1 MIPPEGQRGR
11 QLLNRRAAVLL
22 ALATF
27 VVLAATAG
35 GYGLSYDE
43 PVYMSRAM
51 RAAEWLSLLFQSPSL
66 ACRAETIRR
75 LWDATGDEQPG
86 LMKLIAGPAMVLSAA
101 WLPPLAAMRSA
112 TVLVTAVLVAMLYA
126 FVAGVW
132 RRTEALFAVLGLLLM
147 PRVFAHCHLLAQDA
161 PVMAWS
167 FLAVA
172 AAYQYARKLG
182 AERPPDG
189 RWYLSERPGF
199 WLALL
204 GLCFGAAVATK
215 VNGLFVP
222 AIVIPWLAL
231 YRRQAVLPALVSM
244 ALLGAAVFVGSW
256 PWLWVEPLAHLGRYL
271 AFFGRHYPVQ
281 VSYFGQIYAR
291 APWHYP
297 LVMTAITTPPLVLV
311 LAVAG
316 LLSRGGPEGEP
327 ADDWSQSLIGL
338 RRAALVLMGWAVL
351 IHILPGALPGSPK
364 YNGVRLFLPIFPP
377 LMVLAA
383 AGFGYLARVA
393 VRPLAGSLAE
403 ERPRV
408 MVLMVGALL
417 PLLAATARTHPYGL
431 SYYNVLIGGT
441 RGAVQRGMEATY
453 WGETYVAALPWL
465 NQHAPQGA
473 KVWINVPG
481 FVSSMAMYQGF
492 GMLRP
497 DLELTG
503 GPEAFQ
509 QAELCVVVNKP
520 TEWGPEARGLVAKG
534 GALYVEQL
542 GEAPLT
548 WIFPG
553 PHWSHQ
559 TEGASP

>member
-11 QLLNRRAAVLL
+11 QLLNRRTAALL

-27 VVLAATAG
+27 VILALTAG
-35 GYGLSYDE
+35 DYGLSYDE

-51 RAAEWLSLLFQSPSL
+51 RAAEWLSLLCKSPGL
-66 ACRAETIRR
+66 ALRAETILR

-86 LMKLIAGPAMVLSAA
+86 LMKLIAGPAMFLSAA
-101 WLPPLAAMRSA
+101 WLPPLAAMRTA
-112 TVLVTAVLVAMLYA
+112 TVLVAAVLVAALYA

-132 RRTEALFAVLGLLLM
+132 RRTEALFAAIGLLLM
-147 PRVFAHCHLLAQDA
+147 PRVFADCHLLAQDA

-182 AERPPDG
+182 AEPPAD
-189 RWYLSERPGF
+189 RRLYLSDRPGF
-199 WLALL
+199 WLVLL

-222 AIVIPWLAL
+222 AIVLPWLAL

-244 ALLGAAVFVGSW
+244 VGLGTAIFVGSW
-256 PWLWVEPLAHLGRYL
+256 PWLWVEPLQHLGRYL
-271 AFFGRHYPVQ
+271 SFFGKHYPVQ
-281 VSYFGQIYAR
+281 VTYFGHVYAR

-316 LLSRGGPEGEP
+316 LAGRGRPEGEP
-327 ADDWSQSLIGL
+327 AGDWSESLVGL
-338 RRAALVLMGWAVL
+338 RRAALALMAWAFL
-351 IHILPGALPGSPK
+351 MHILPGSLPGSPK
-364 YNGVRLFLPIFPP
+364 YNGVRLFLPVFPP

-383 AGFGYLARVA
+383 AGFGWLARAA
-393 VRPLAGSLAE
+393 VRPLASSLEE

-408 MVLMVGALL
+408 MVLMVLALL
-417 PLLAATARTHPYGL
+417 PMLAATAWTHPYGL
-431 SYYNVLIGGT
+431 SYYNALIGGT
-441 RGAVQRGMEATY
+441 RGAVERGMEATY
-453 WGETYVAALPWL
+453 WGETYAAALPWL

-503 GPEAFQ
+503 GPEALQ
-509 QAELCVVVNKP
+509 QADLCVVVNKP
-520 TEWGPEARGLVAKG
+520 TEWGPEARGLVAVG
-534 GALYVEQL
+534 GALYVEEL
-542 GEAPLT
+542 GGAPLT
-548 WIFPG
+548 WVFPG
-553 PHWSHQ
+553 PRWPDR
-559 TEGASP
+559 TEGVQP